1 MNEHYPF
8 VNPPLPYAY
17 DALEPYI
24 DTLTMHLHHDRHLQT
39 YVDNLNKALKD
50 YPALHDWS
58 LEELL
63 TNANR
68 LPDAIRTPV
77 RNNAGGVYNHIFYFS
92 GMSPSDTRHYAGAL
106 YDAIVRDFG
115 PTDVFFQKFKDAAL
129 SVFGSGYAWL
139 TADENGK
146 LSIITTANQDTPLTR
161 GLCPVATIDVWE
173 HAYYLKHYN
182 DRVGYIDDWFQVANW
197 ERAGELY
204 RLCIGEWG

>member
-24 DTLTMHLHHDRHLQT
+24 DTLTMHLHRDRHLQT
-39 YVDNLNKALKD
+39 YVDNLNRTLKD
-50 YPALHDWS
+50 YPVLHEWP

-63 TNANR
+63 TNADR
-68 LPDAIRTPV
+68 LPADIHTPV

-106 YDAIVRDFG
+106 YDAVVRDFG
-115 PTDVFFQKFKDAAL
+115 STDAFFQKFKDAAL

-139 TADENGK
+139 TADGNSK
-146 LSIITTANQDTPLTR
+146 LSIITTANQDTPLTGGCAPSPLSMSGSTR
-161 GLCPVATIDVWE
+161 ITSSTTTTAQPTSTIGWVADWRRASEFYKLCV
-173 HAYYLKHYN
+173 
-182 DRVGYIDDWFQVANW
+182 
-197 ERAGELY
+197 GEL
-204 RLCIGEWG
+204 G